1 MKKEAILRWII
12 YVGAGLLALM
22 PLIVSSSMYFP
33 FITGKAFYFRAIV
46 MFMFGAWAILAL
58 YDKRVR
64 PKWSPVAWA
73 LAALI
78 GVGLVASLL
87 GVNPGDSIWSNFER
101 MMGWITLL
109 HLGLLFVTLAHTL
122 RPQHWRNLFYLSLGV
137 SVIISFIGYG
147 QIPDPNKAR
156 IDATLGNPIYLAAYA
171 VFHLL
176 LAGFFILRRLRKRLA
191 AGKSFWLDW
200 QPYLLAGVSVLNL
213 VALYYTRGRG
223 AMLGL
228 LAGFGIAVLL
238 VAIFERRQQWIR
250 HVATGAVILALLVG
264 GLFMANRDAD
274 FVQNNEV
281 LSSFANISL
290 DEGTAGARIDIWSVA
305 LEGYTHSPKT
315 MMIGWGPGNFNYVF
329 NTYYSPDI
337 FEQETWFDRAH
348 NVALEWLVAAGP
360 LGIASY
366 LALFV
371 TAIYLIWKRD
381 EERDKDWEEF
391 SVLEKSL
398 LTGFV
403 VAYLTQNLFVFDHLV
418 SYWMLAMFLAWMHGR
433 SINHKSIGM
442 LATIKGW
449 FTTTDDGWMSQ
460 EARAWVATGIGLI
473 ILILVWFVN
482 YAGYSQAT
490 TLIDAL
496 KQEGNQPQQALESYQ
511 DAIAYD
517 AMGTQEARER
527 LVSTSVEKANNN
539 GVDSEIAQS
548 YFAVASQEIQAQIQ
562 EDPEDLRHHVFYGD
576 LLLAFGQAEM
586 AVEQFTQADK
596 MGGGQ
601 KQVVIFQLA
610 QAQQVAGES
619 EAAIESYRRAY
630 ELDTSFEEP
639 AVRYAAVLIR
649 DGQLDAGDEILMNT
663 YGTTTVDSSQLLQA
677 YIQTKNYDR
686 LVPIFEQ
693 RLQENQGD
701 IQSFVNLA
709 AVLIQADRLDE
720 ARQVSERAAELFPQ
734 LEGRADELIQQLLN
748 NNPLGS

>member
-1 MKKEAILRWII
+1 
-12 YVGAGLLALM
+12 
-22 PLIVSSSMYFP
+22 
-33 FITGKAFYFRAIV
+33 
-46 MFMFGAWAILAL
+46 
-58 YDKRVR
+58 
-64 PKWSPVAWA
+64 
-73 LAALI
+73 
-78 GVGLVASLL
+78 
-87 GVNPGDSIWSNFER
+87 
-101 MMGWITLL
+101 
-109 HLGLLFVTLAHTL
+109 
-122 RPQHWRNLFYLSLGV
+122 
-137 SVIISFIGYG
+137 
-147 QIPDPNKAR
+147 
-156 IDATLGNPIYLAAYA
+156 
-171 VFHLL
+171 
-176 LAGFFILRRLRKRLA
+176 
-191 AGKSFWLDW
+191 
-200 QPYLLAGVSVLNL
+200 
-213 VALYYTRGRG
+213 
-223 AMLGL
+223 
-228 LAGFGIAVLL
+228 
-238 VAIFERRQQWIR
+238 
-250 HVATGAVILALLVG
+250 
-264 GLFMANRDAD
+264 
-274 FVQNNEV
+274 
-281 LSSFANISL
+281 
-290 DEGTAGARIDIWSVA
+290 
-305 LEGYTHSPKT
+305 
-315 MMIGWGPGNFNYVF
+315 
-329 NTYYSPDI
+329 
-337 FEQETWFDRAH
+337 
-348 NVALEWLVAAGP
+348 
-360 LGIASY
+360 
-366 LALFV
+366 
-371 TAIYLIWKRD
+371 
-381 EERDKDWEEF
+381 
-391 SVLEKSL
+391 
-398 LTGFV
+398 
-403 VAYLTQNLFVFDHLV
+403 
-418 SYWMLAMFLAWMHGR
+418 
-433 SINHKSIGM
+433 
-442 LATIKGW
+442 
-449 FTTTDDGWMSQ
+449 
-460 EARAWVATGIGLI
+460 VATGIGLI